1 MTRHSLGPPRRTSF
15 VVVARDRK
23 VERPS
28 WRCYGRGR
36 GCLRRAVTVRT
47 FIQKPLMS
55 GQGLHFFKAPAQIPS
70 TQPLC
75 ILRPGRALHLP
86 GWAKQIIIYFLA
98 KFLARLVID
107 VAMLNLSCVCLGRGQ
122 HLEPRIANDP
132 LRLTRHEMALELV
145 SRADC
150 LSNRH
155 CKTSPV
161 DLEGSRGQVWPT
173 KCTHSTMLGRIRG
186 RAGAYCFCP
195 FYALVISRE
204 PTLTINVVDF

>member
-1 MTRHSLGPPRRTSF
+1 MGELQSLNMLIFSRKAKVPPLEYNIFVCYMTRQSLGPPRRTSF

-55 GQGLHFFKAPAQIPS
+55 GQGLDFFKAPAQIPS

-86 GWAKQIIIYFLA
+86 GWAKQIIIYFPGQ
-98 KFLARLVID
+98 IPGT
-107 VAMLNLSCVCLGRGQ
+107 SCHRCRDAQPIVCLFGTG
-122 HLEPRIANDP
+122 A
-132 LRLTRHEMALELV
+132 
-145 SRADC
+145 
-150 LSNRH
+150 
-155 CKTSPV
+155 TS
-161 DLEGSRGQVWPT
+161 
-173 KCTHSTMLGRIRG
+173 
-186 RAGAYCFCP
+186 GA
-195 FYALVISRE
+195 
-204 PTLTINVVDF
+204 